1 MCIIISKKVKEK
13 GKYMKKFIAE
23 FKEFA
28 MRGNV
33 IDLAVGVVIGGAF
46 SKIVSSLVENIITP
60 FIGIVTGGTDVSG
73 LMIQIG
79 NAQFKY
85 GAFLQS
91 VIDFI
96 IIAFS
101 IFVFIKLI
109 NGLKDKISKP
119 EEEET
124 VEEPQLSKSEE
135 LLTEIRDMLAK
146 QDEK

>member
-1 MCIIISKKVKEK
+1 
-13 GKYMKKFIAE
+13 MKKFIAE

-60 FIGIVTGGTDVSG
+60 FIGIITGGRDVSG
-73 LMIQIG
+73 LMLQIG

-91 VIDFI
+91 VIDFV

-101 IFVFIKLI
+101 IFIFIKLI
-109 NGLKDKISKP
+109 NGLKSKVTKP
-119 EEEET
+119 EEET
-124 VEEPQLSKSEE
+124 VEEVALTKSEE
-135 LLTEIRDMLAK
+135 LLVEIRDMLAK
-146 QDEK
+146 ENQK

>member
-1 MCIIISKKVKEK
+1 
-13 GKYMKKFIAE
+13 MKKFIAE

-60 FIGIVTGGTDVSG
+60 FIGIITGGTDISG
-73 LMIQIG
+73 LMIKIG

-91 VIDFI
+91 VIDFL

-109 NGLKDKISKP
+109 NGLKSKITKP
-119 EEEET
+119 EEEEKP
-124 VEEPQLSKSEE
+124 EEPALTKSEE
-135 LLTEIRDMLAK
+135 LLTEIKELL
-146 QDEK
+146 EKKENCN

>member
-1 MCIIISKKVKEK
+1 MR
-13 GKYMKKFIAE
+13 KFIAE

-60 FIGIVTGGTDVSG
+60 FIGIITGGTDISG
-73 LMIQIG
+73 LMIEIG
-79 NAQFKY
+79 NAKFKY

-91 VIDFI
+91 VIDFL

-101 IFVFIKLI
+101 IFIFIKLI
-109 NGLKDKISKP
+109 NGLKSKIAKP
-119 EEEET
+119 IEEEKT
-124 VEEPQLSKSEE
+124 EEPTLTKSEE
-135 LLTEIRDMLAK
+135 LLTEIKELL
-146 QDEK
+146 EKK

>member
-1 MCIIISKKVKEK
+1 
-13 GKYMKKFIAE
+13 MKKFIEE

-28 MRGNV
+28 MRGSV

-60 FIGIVTGGTDVSG
+60 FIGIITGGTDISG

-101 IFVFIKLI
+101 IFIFIKLI
-109 NGLKDKISKP
+109 NGVKNKISGP
-119 EEEET
+119 EEELEK
-124 VEEPQLSKSEE
+124 EEVTLTKSEE
-135 LLTEIRDMLAK
+135 LLTEIRDMLSK
-146 QDEK
+146 KEDN

>member
-1 MCIIISKKVKEK
+1 
-13 GKYMKKFIAE
+13 MKKFIAE

-60 FIGIVTGGTDVSG
+60 FIGIITGGTDISG
-73 LMIQIG
+73 LMLQIG

-91 VIDFI
+91 VIDFV

-101 IFVFIKLI
+101 IFIFIKLI
-109 NGLKDKISKP
+109 NGLKSKVTKP
-119 EEEET
+119 EEET
-124 VEEPQLSKSEE
+124 VEEVALTKSEE
-135 LLTEIRDMLAK
+135 LLVEIRDMLAK
-146 QDEK
+146 ENQK

>member
-1 MCIIISKKVKEK
+1 
-13 GKYMKKFIAE
+13 MKKFIAE

-33 IDLAVGVVIGGAF
+33 INLAVGVVIGGAF

-60 FIGIVTGGTDVSG
+60 FIGIITGGTDVSG
-73 LMIQIG
+73 LMLQIG

-91 VIDFI
+91 VIDFV

-101 IFVFIKLI
+101 IFIFIKLI
-109 NGLKDKISKP
+109 NSLKSKAAKP
-119 EEEET
+119 EEET
-124 VEEPQLSKSEE
+124 VEEVALTKSEE
-135 LLTEIRDMLAK
+135 LLVEIRDMLAK
-146 QDEK
+146 ENQK

>member
-1 MCIIISKKVKEK
+1 MCIIISKKINEK
-13 GKYMKKFIAE
+13 GKCMKKFIAE

>member
-1 MCIIISKKVKEK
+1 
-13 GKYMKKFIAE
+13 MKKFIAE

-60 FIGIVTGGTDVSG
+60 FIGIITGGTDVSG
-73 LMIQIG
+73 LMLQIG

-91 VIDFI
+91 VIDFV

-101 IFVFIKLI
+101 IFIFIKLI
-109 NGLKDKISKP
+109 NSLKSKVAKP
-119 EEEET
+119 EEET
-124 VEEPQLSKSEE
+124 VEEVVLTKSEE
-135 LLTEIRDMLAK
+135 LLVEIRDMLAK
-146 QDEK
+146 ENQK

>member
-1 MCIIISKKVKEK
+1 
-13 GKYMKKFIAE
+13 
-23 FKEFA
+23 

-60 FIGIVTGGTDVSG
+60 FIGIITGGTDVSG
-73 LMIQIG
+73 LMLQIG

-91 VIDFI
+91 VIDFV

-101 IFVFIKLI
+101 IFIFIKLI
-109 NGLKDKISKP
+109 NSLKSKVAKP
-119 EEEET
+119 EEET
-124 VEEPQLSKSEE
+124 VEEVALTKSEE
-135 LLTEIRDMLAK
+135 LLVEIRDMLAK
-146 QDEK
+146 ENQK

>member
-1 MCIIISKKVKEK
+1 
-13 GKYMKKFIAE
+13 MKKFIAE

-60 FIGIVTGGTDVSG
+60 FIGIITGGTDVSG
-73 LMIQIG
+73 LMLQIG

-91 VIDFI
+91 VIDFV

-101 IFVFIKLI
+101 IFIFIKLI
-109 NGLKDKISKP
+109 NSLKSKVAKP
-119 EEEET
+119 EEET
-124 VEEPQLSKSEE
+124 VEEVALTKSEE
-135 LLTEIRDMLAK
+135 LLVEIRDMLAK
-146 QDEK
+146 ENQK

>member
-1 MCIIISKKVKEK
+1 
-13 GKYMKKFIAE
+13 MKKFIAE

-60 FIGIVTGGTDVSG
+60 FIGIITGGTDVSG
-73 LMIQIG
+73 LMLQIG

-91 VIDFI
+91 VIDFV

-101 IFVFIKLI
+101 IFIFIKLI
-109 NGLKDKISKP
+109 NSLKSKVAKP
-119 EEEET
+119 EEET
-124 VEEPQLSKSEE
+124 VEEVALTKSEE
-135 LLTEIRDMLAK
+135 LLVEIRDMLAK
-146 QDEK
+146 ENKK

>member
-1 MCIIISKKVKEK
+1 
-13 GKYMKKFIAE
+13 MKKFIAE

-60 FIGIVTGGTDVSG
+60 FIGIITGGTDVSG
-73 LMIQIG
+73 LMLQIG
-79 NAQFKY
+79 KAQFKY

-96 IIAFS
+96 IISFS
-101 IFVFIKLI
+101 IFIFIKLI
-109 NGLKDKISKP
+109 NRLKNKVSEP
-119 EEEET
+119 EDLPAET
-124 VEEPQLSKSEE
+124 PLSKSEE
-135 LLTEIRDMLAK
+135 LLAEIRDILAK
-146 QDEK
+146 EKKN

>member
-1 MCIIISKKVKEK
+1 
-13 GKYMKKFIAE
+13 MKKFIAE

-60 FIGIVTGGTDVSG
+60 FIGIITGGTDISG
-73 LMIQIG
+73 LMIKIG

-91 VIDFI
+91 VIDFL

-109 NGLKDKISKP
+109 NSLKDKISKP
-119 EEEET
+119 EEE
-124 VEEPQLSKSEE
+124 VPAEPVLTKSEE
-135 LLTEIRDMLAK
+135 LLTQIKELL
-146 QDEK
+146 EKKEENNN

>member
-1 MCIIISKKVKEK
+1 
-13 GKYMKKFIAE
+13 MKKFIAE

-33 IDLAVGVVIGGAF
+33 IDLAVGVVIGGVF

-60 FIGIVTGGTDVSG
+60 FIGIITGGTDVSG
-73 LMIQIG
+73 LMLQIG

-91 VIDFI
+91 VIDFV

-101 IFVFIKLI
+101 IFIFIKLI
-109 NGLKDKISKP
+109 NSLKSKVAKP
-119 EEEET
+119 EEET
-124 VEEPQLSKSEE
+124 VEEVALTKSEE
-135 LLTEIRDMLAK
+135 LLVEIRDMLAK
-146 QDEK
+146 ENKK

>member
-1 MCIIISKKVKEK
+1 
-13 GKYMKKFIAE
+13 MKKFIAE

-60 FIGIVTGGTDVSG
+60 FIGIITGGTDVSG

-96 IIAFS
+96 VIAFS
-101 IFVFIKLI
+101 IFIFIKLI
-109 NGLKDKISKP
+109 NGLKNKMTKP
-119 EEEET
+119 EEVAEEE
-124 VEEPQLSKSEE
+124 VVQLTKSEE
-135 LLTEIRDMLAK
+135 LLAEIRDMLAE
-146 QDEK
+146 EKKN

>member
-1 MCIIISKKVKEK
+1 
-13 GKYMKKFIAE
+13 MKKFIAE

-60 FIGIVTGGTDVSG
+60 FIGIITGGTDVSG
-73 LMIQIG
+73 LMLQIG

-91 VIDFI
+91 VIDFV

-101 IFVFIKLI
+101 IFIFIKLI
-109 NGLKDKISKP
+109 NSLKSKVAEP
-119 EEEET
+119 EEET
-124 VEEPQLSKSEE
+124 VEEVALTKSEE
-135 LLTEIRDMLAK
+135 LLVEIRDMLAK
-146 QDEK
+146 ENQK